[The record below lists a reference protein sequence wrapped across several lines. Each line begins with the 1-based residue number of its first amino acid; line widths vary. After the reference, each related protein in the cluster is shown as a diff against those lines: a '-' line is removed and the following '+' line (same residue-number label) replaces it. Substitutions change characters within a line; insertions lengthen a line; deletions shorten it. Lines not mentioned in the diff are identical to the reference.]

1 MFAVVILGGAG
12 SVPGVLLG
20 SFLIIG
26 LPELFRGF
34 ADARMLI
41 FGAAMI
47 LMMIFRSQGIVPA
60 HVRPYSLD
68 ELVDAED
75 SMPPPAAG
83 SGASENMQSAKEVR

>member
-1 MFAVVILGGAG
+1 V
-12 SVPGVLLG
+12 G

-47 LMMIFRSQGIVPA
+47 LMMIFRNQGIVPA
-60 HVRPYSLD
+60 HVRPYSID
-68 ELVDAED
+68 ELTEVES
-75 SMPPPAAG
+75 SMPTPTAG
-83 SGASENMQSAKEVR
+83 SDAAEKMQPIKEVR